1 MIDLTIHH
9 ENLAHNIRKAR
20 ENRVVIPTYRQMK
33 HPETIPGVIRD
44 RLKAV
49 GLWDVDPLNLFR
61 ITWKNEAK
69 ETGRALSG
77 RAQLHRA
84 PPLSHRRPRPHR
96 VAWWESG
103 FPPAA
108 IRWEPPTAVWCPVWS
123 QVSST
128 PPQITLSGRPP
139 ATTAGAGAFIPSCW
153 RWTRLPS
160 SPRA

>member
-69 ETGRALSG
+69 ETGGLY
-77 RAQLHRA
+77 QDVPNYIEL
-84 PPLSHRRPRPHR
+84 PPSLTGVPARI
-96 VAWWESG
+96 VCLVGKW
-103 FPPAA
+103 FPTGCHKV
-108 IRWEPPTAVWCPVWS
+108 EPPTAVWCPGWA

-139 ATTAGAGAFIPSCW
+139 ATTAGAAPSIPSCW